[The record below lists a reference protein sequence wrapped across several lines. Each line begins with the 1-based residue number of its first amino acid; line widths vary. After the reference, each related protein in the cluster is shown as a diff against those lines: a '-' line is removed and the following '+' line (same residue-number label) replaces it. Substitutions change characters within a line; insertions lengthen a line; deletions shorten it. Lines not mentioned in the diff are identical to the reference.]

1 MIPVQPGLLLNPN
14 LDWDQKKYLT
24 ENFFKFRDSGPQ
36 GSYWFASSGSQGI
49 PKLVCLTEAAMCAS
63 ANAVNQIMGLTS
75 EDIFLN
81 VLPKFHVGGLATFFR
96 AQELS
101 SFVIDADPFGW
112 DPIKFSKICS
122 DNQITVTSL
131 VPTQIFDLV
140 QKQMISPKSLRCIFV
155 GGAALNPDLYFA
167 AVKLGW
173 KLYPTFGMTEVASQI
188 ATAVSV
194 SQDQYP
200 QLKILNHIQAQV
212 LDGLLM
218 VRSAAVCEGYV
229 ENESWIP
236 VDKHLGLKTS
246 DQVLIDGGYL
256 KPLGR
261 SGETIKINGELV
273 SLFKLRNQFEDVL
286 DFAVTSL
293 PDSRTGA
300 KIIGVV
306 GAADQIAQAKTKI
319 EAWNKSCMPLERIKK
334 LVVLNGIPKSNLG
347 KVLYSEITQTL
358 ITRKDITEIDLV

>member
-1 MIPVQPGLLLNPN
+1 
-14 LDWDQKKYLT
+14 
-24 ENFFKFRDSGPQ
+24 
-36 GSYWFASSGSQGI
+36 
-49 PKLVCLTEAAMCAS
+49 
-63 ANAVNQIMGLTS
+63 
-75 EDIFLN
+75 
-81 VLPKFHVGGLATFFR
+81 
-96 AQELS
+96 
-101 SFVIDADPFGW
+101 
-112 DPIKFSKICS
+112 
-122 DNQITVTSL
+122 VTSL